1 MKHENITYNHLT
13 GYKYD
18 ILFEKMC
25 NSFLKSKL
33 SKILPE
39 QHENFKKFIVAF
51 SKTDPL
57 GFRYVEKSYKSILSI
72 GNEKLVEK
80 VRKFVNKNKPRLSR
94 KKNKKRKKNKTRKK
108 I

>member
-1 MKHENITYNHLT
+1 
-13 GYKYD
+13 
-18 ILFEKMC
+18 MC
-25 NSFLKSKL
+25 KSFLRSKL

-39 QHENFKKFIVAF
+39 QHDNFKKFIVAF

-72 GNEKLVEK
+72 GNEKIMEK
-80 VRKFVNKNKPRLSR
+80 MKKFINKNRPRLSR
-94 KKNKKRKKNKTRKK
+94 KKNKRSKKNKTKKK

>member
-1 MKHENITYNHLT
+1 MKHKNIAYNHVV

-18 ILFEKMC
+18 ILFENMC

-39 QHENFKKFIVAF
+39 QHKNFKKFIVAF

-80 VRKFVNKNKPRLSR
+80 IKKFIHKNRPRLSR
-94 KKNKKRKKNKTRKK
+94 KKQKTKKNKTRKK